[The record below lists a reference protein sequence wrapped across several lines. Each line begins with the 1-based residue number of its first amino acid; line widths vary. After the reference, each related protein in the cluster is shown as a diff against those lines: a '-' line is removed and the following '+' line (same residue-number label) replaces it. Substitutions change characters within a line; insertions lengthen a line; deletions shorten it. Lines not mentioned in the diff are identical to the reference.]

1 MNLILE
7 NIVTLMVTISGV
19 VIGGLIT
26 LKANSITNAQ
36 SLKKEHQLA
45 MLQKIKELLQAWHS
59 HLAKDVIQN
68 FQQQNAAP
76 CITFSLC
83 DALRTLILYF
93 DANPSV
99 LKTFQPDFEKL
110 RKQELSLQLVREKWN
125 SELLILMEKYAL
137 QTPESL
143 YDYEDGRKLW
153 DNYASRILEIQK
165 GINAMILSIDLHIEK
180 SILNEKWF

>member
-1 MNLILE
+1 MNLLLE
-7 NIVTLMVTISGV
+7 SIVTLIVTITGV

-45 MLQKIKELLQAWHS
+45 MLQKIKELLQVWHS
-59 HLAKDVIQN
+59 HLAKDVTQN
-68 FQQQNAAP
+68 FEQKSSKP
-76 CITFSLC
+76 LITFFPC

-93 DANPSV
+93 NANPSV

-125 SELLILMEKYAL
+125 SQLLSLMEKHAL

-143 YDYEDGRKLW
+143 YDYEDGRKFW
-153 DNYASRILEIQK
+153 DDYAARILEIQK
-165 GINAMILSIDLHIEK
+165 GINTMILSIDLHIEK